1 MKQYK
6 ATLGED
12 LASQF
17 YQKISGGLKEIR
29 YAATP
34 ELAIKLKTRQVSVQT
49 EELYVNTSI
58 TSEVWIIEPWS
69 QEAIMLTSGTPSRK
83 IMEIAT
89 TVLSAIFVMGAKWM
103 INMV

>member
-12 LASQF
+12 VASQF

-49 EELYVNTSI
+49 EEL
-58 TSEVWIIEPWS
+58 
-69 QEAIMLTSGTPSRK
+69 
-83 IMEIAT
+83 
-89 TVLSAIFVMGAKWM
+89 
-103 INMV
+103 